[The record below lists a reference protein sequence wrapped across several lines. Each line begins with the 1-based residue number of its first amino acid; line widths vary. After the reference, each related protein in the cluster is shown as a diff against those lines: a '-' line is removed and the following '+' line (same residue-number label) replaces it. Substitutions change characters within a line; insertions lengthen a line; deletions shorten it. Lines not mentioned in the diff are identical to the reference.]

1 MKVIII
7 NGAGG
12 CGKDTF
18 IKLFTKYA
26 GEKCVFNISTVDY
39 IKKVAKILD
48 WKEQKDDKSRKFL
61 CELKEMA
68 IYWGDIPYKDMMRQT
83 QYFWSHLSNY
93 DMVDKGFVFIHS
105 REPEEIQRFV
115 DNMEYPT
122 ITLLIRRAAAE
133 QPPHDRRVHP
143 CGPDSRRRV
152 PVSGGPEG
160 LSLAELQRLRHRRAR
175 SLRPAQR
182 PRAHGEAVAGGRPEP
197 RLLLLFPR
205 RPARL

>member
-39 IKKVAKILD
+39 IKRVAKTLD
-48 WKEQKDDKSRKFL
+48 WNNQKDDKSRKFL

-83 QYFWSHLSNY
+83 QYFWSYLSNY

-122 ITLLIRRAAAE
+122 ITLLIRRAGDKKYGNHSDDEVENYEYDYVIENTGTLEDLE
-133 QPPHDRRVHP
+133 QKAL
-143 CGPDSRRRV
+143 
-152 PVSGGPEG
+152 EFYTEIKK
-160 LSLAELQRLRHRRAR
+160 A
-175 SLRPAQR
+175 
-182 PRAHGEAVAGGRPEP
+182 
-197 RLLLLFPR
+197 
-205 RPARL
+205 